1 MKHNSVKWFGY
12 LFLFVF
18 IISCA
23 GTGTELTQNK
33 IDETA
38 YKGAPV
44 SDILVIAITGN
55 EHNRRSFEKKFV
67 SRLKS
72 VGVDAI
78 SSEEAIP
85 MPADLELKKETIL
98 SAVKQYENDAVIITH
113 LIGKE
118 EEDVYTRGG
127 SGHRGFFGFYSS
139 RHSIARDPGYAST
152 STTVRLETNLY
163 EVKTEKLIW
172 SGKSDSWSRD
182 SKDHIIND
190 VIKAVI
196 NDLQKN
202 KLIAPK

>member
-1 MKHNSVKWFGY
+1 MKENSVKWFGY
-12 LFLFVF
+12 LLSFAFMV
-18 IISCA
+18 ISCA
-23 GTGTELTQNK
+23 GTELTPKQV
-33 IDETA
+33 DDA
-38 YKGAPV
+38 YTGKPV

-67 SRLKS
+67 AQLKS

-85 MPADLELKKETIL
+85 MPADLELKKEAIL
-98 SAVKQYENDAVIITH
+98 AAVHQYENDAVIITH

-118 EEDVYTRGG
+118 EKDVYTRGG
-127 SGHRGFFGFYSS
+127 SPHGGYYGFYHS
-139 RHSIARDPGYAST
+139 RYSDPGYSST
-152 STTVRLETNLY
+152 STSVRLETNLY
-163 EVKTEKLIW
+163 DVKTEKLIW
-172 SGKSDSWSRD
+172 SGKSKTWSKD
-182 SKDHIIND
+182 SKDQIIND

>member
-1 MKHNSVKWFGY
+1 MKENPVKWFGY
-12 LFLFVF
+12 LVSCAFL

-23 GTGTELTQNK
+23 GTEITQK
-33 IDETA
+33 QVDDA
-38 YKGAPV
+38 YKGKPV

-67 SRLKS
+67 ARLKS

-98 SAVKQYENDAVIITH
+98 TAVNQYENDAVIITH
-113 LIGKE
+113 LVGKE
-118 EEDVYTRGG
+118 EKDVYTRGG
-127 SGHRGFFGFYSS
+127 SGHRGFYGFYSS

-152 STTVRLETNLY
+152 STTVLLETNLY
-163 EVKTEKLIW
+163 DVKTEKLIW

-182 SKDHIIND
+182 SKDQIIND

-196 NDLQKN
+196 NDLQN
-202 KLIAPK
+202 SKLIAPK

>member
-1 MKHNSVKWFGY
+1 MKENSVKWFGY
-12 LFLFVF
+12 SFFFVF
-18 IISCA
+18 LIISC
-23 GTGTELTQNK
+23 TGTELTQNK
-33 IDETA
+33 VDEV
-38 YKGAPV
+38 YKGKPV

-85 MPADLELKKETIL
+85 MPADLELKKEAIL
-98 SAVKQYENDAVIITH
+98 AAVNQYENDAVIITH

-118 EEDVYTRGG
+118 EKDVYTRGG
-127 SGHRGFFGFYSS
+127 RRGFYGFYSS
-139 RHSIARDPGYAST
+139 RYSSARDPGYSST

-172 SGKSDSWSRD
+172 SGKSNTLSRD
-182 SKDHIIND
+182 AKDQIIND

-196 NDLQKN
+196 NNLQKN
-202 KLIAPK
+202 KVIAPK